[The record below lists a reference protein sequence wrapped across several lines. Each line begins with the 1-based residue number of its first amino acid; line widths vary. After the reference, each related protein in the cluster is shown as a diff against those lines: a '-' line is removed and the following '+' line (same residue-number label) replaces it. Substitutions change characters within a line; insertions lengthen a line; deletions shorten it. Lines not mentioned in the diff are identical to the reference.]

1 MVRAGCGLACL
12 GISQGP
18 VWLEEGEW
26 RPELQLL
33 RLEK

>member
-1 MVRAGCGLACL
+1 MVVVRAGCGLACL

-26 RPELQLL
+26 RP
-33 RLEK
+33 